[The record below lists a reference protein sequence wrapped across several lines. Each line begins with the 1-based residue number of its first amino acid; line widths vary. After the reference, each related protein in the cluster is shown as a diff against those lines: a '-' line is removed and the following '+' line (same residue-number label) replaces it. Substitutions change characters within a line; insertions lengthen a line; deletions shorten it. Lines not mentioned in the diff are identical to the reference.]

1 MSFCMMNNCTV
12 ETIPASADAT
22 ALLSPC
28 SLALSVLALD
38 GASIYAAIAG
48 LVPAKYCLFRLLLAI
63 FSGVCAAFYRRLAD
77 LAESPIFHRP
87 IFANG
92 YDVYFG
98 AYFRSDYLHV
108 RFAVQA
114 TGIFLARQFAS

>member
-1 MSFCMMNNCTV
+1 MINNCTV

-22 ALLSPC
+22 ALLSAPC
-28 SLALSVLALD
+28 SLALSVLAP
-38 GASIYAAIAG
+38 GGAAIAG
-48 LVPAKYCLFRLLLAI
+48 LVPAKCHLFHLLLAI

-98 AYFRSDYLHV
+98 AYFRSDYLHA

-114 TGIFLARQFAS
+114 TGIFLARRFAS